1 VTAPDESGRPD
12 PPAAL
17 ASVYTEVCANHR
29 GIADFRARLL
39 ALLPT
44 VSGAAIFVLLARGDT
59 DEIPL
64 AAIGLFGFAVTFGLF
79 MYDLRGIQDCIELR
93 RRAQEIEAVLDVERE
108 DLSLFRAWPPPRVL
122 RLADEVGA
130 SWIVYTAVLGSWLY
144 LAGSGSDIWKDERG
158 LFLVGLYVLLLGAF
172 VVWIGPRIRRA
183 GQDRHGETGARRW
196 EHSAL
201 AVDDLKGAVAF
212 YEKAFAFEVVLP
224 MQDMS
229 EKMAS
234 MVGAPSVECQLAQL
248 RSPIS
253 THVLELVQFRNVPPE
268 SEERAPTRP
277 GSGHLSFVV
286 ADLDAALARVKRL
299 GGCAIGDVTPFP
311 DGRRVYCLDRSGR
324 TTIELAEL
332 ARRPAT

>member
-1 VTAPDESGRPD
+1 
-12 PPAAL
+12 
-17 ASVYTEVCANHR
+17 VYTEVCANHR

-44 VSGAAIFVLLARGDT
+44 VSGAAIFVLLARGDK
-59 DEIPL
+59 DAIPL

-108 DLSLFRAWPPPRVL
+108 DLSLFRGWPPPRVL

-144 LAGSGSDIWKDERG
+144 LAGSGSSVWDGDRG
-158 LFLVGLYVLLLGAF
+158 LVLIVLYVLLLIGF

-183 GQDRHGETGARRW
+183 GQDRHGETGARAW

-201 AVDDLKGAVAF
+201 AVDDLDGAVAF
-212 YEKAFAFEVVLP
+212 YEKAFAYEVVV
-224 MQDMS
+224 DKREMS
-229 EKMAS
+229 EQMAS
-234 MVGAPSVECQLAQL
+234 MVGVPSLECHLAQL

-253 THVLELVQFRNVPPE
+253 PHVLELVQFKKVPPE
-268 SEERAPTRP
+268 SEDRGPTRP

-286 ADLDAALARVKRL
+286 GDLDAALARVKRL
-299 GGCAIGDVTPFP
+299 GGRPVGDVTRFP

-332 ARRPAT
+332 SRRSAK